1 MCFFCI
7 KFAEIM
13 ILIDIVSASI
23 IIVATRLKLN
33 LNWLVYPIN
42 KTSVL
47 LSHSKSYVVVNPI
60 TTVFALAMFG
70 ISCRGI
76 ISRVTLSVILD
87 SKVVV
92 TFIVGHLSALV
103 YCLI

>member
-1 MCFFCI
+1 
-7 KFAEIM
+7 M
-13 ILIDIVSASI
+13 ILINIVSTSI
-23 IIVATRLKLN
+23 LIVATRLKLN

-47 LSHSKSYVVVNPI
+47 LSHSKFVNPI
-60 TTVFALAMFG
+60 TTVFALAMFV